1 MAISFY
7 FDDFKAPPASTLQI
21 VPGHNETYLFTDM
34 WIMSINTGENT

>member
-7 FDDFKAPPASTLQI
+7 FDDFKAPPASTLEI
-21 VPGHNETYLFTDM
+21 VPGHNDTYLLTDT